1 MTFSQSPGLLLN
13 RLCTH
18 GVLEKIESCSCESW
32 GPPGE
37 SSWISEEVRLG
48 QSQGTSARREVSK
61 EAFMEGRLPEEV
73 SCGLAVI
80 PEVGVFWVW
89 SPAACSGFCSLGQ
102 GEGGKERRSHALP
115 GISFFREVTKGSG
128 CGTGLPG
135 FNATPAPI
143 FVEWLWQ
150 RYCVWVSSSTQ
161 WE

>member
-1 MTFSQSPGLLLN
+1 
-13 RLCTH
+13 
-18 GVLEKIESCSCESW
+18 
-32 GPPGE
+32 
-37 SSWISEEVRLG
+37 
-48 QSQGTSARREVSK
+48 
-61 EAFMEGRLPEEV
+61 MEGRLPEEV

-80 PEVGVFWVW
+80 PEVGVFWAG

-102 GEGGKERRSHALP
+102 GEGGQREEKSRAVQNQLLP
-115 GISFFREVTKGSG
+115 GVTKGTG

-135 FNATPAPI
+135 FNATPAPV